1 MPLKKPAQNRA
12 APVLKWAGG
21 KRQLLP
27 ILAQRYPAALLKG
40 EINTYIEP
48 FVGGG
53 AVFFDLASR
62 GLIKR
67 AYLFDANPA
76 VVGVYTAIRDHVE
89 ALIADLTPI
98 SDAFLGCDGP
108 ARAAFFYA
116 MREAYNTKT
125 SDTLTQAAQTLFLN
139 KTCFNGLY
147 RVNSKGQ
154 FNVPYGRYK
163 QPRIVQPERLR
174 AVSAALQGTVIQQ
187 GDFSQSL
194 ECIEGKT
201 FIYYDPPYRPLNKT
215 SVFNQYAKTSFDDV
229 EQRRLAA
236 MFKTLDKKGV
246 LQMLSNADPTNTAD
260 DPFFDQLYADYCIE
274 RITATRRINA
284 DAGKRGGLREI
295 LVRNYTNPS
304 ATR

>member
-1 MPLKKPAQNRA
+1 MA

-27 ILAQRYPAALLKG
+27 LLVQRYPTVLLQG
-40 EINTYIEP
+40 EIDTYIEP

-53 AVFFDLASR
+53 AVFFDLAQR
-62 GLIKR
+62 R
-67 AYLFDANPA
+67 MFRQAYLFDVNPA
-76 VVGVYTAIRDHVE
+76 VVGVYTAIRDQVE
-89 ALIADLTPI
+89 DVIALLTTMGEM
-98 SDAFLGCDGP
+98 FLNCNSLD
-108 ARAAFFYA
+108 RSAFFYK
-116 MREAYNTKT
+116 MRETYNTQPG
-125 SDTLTQAAQTLFLN
+125 DTLTKAAQTLFLN

-154 FNVPYGRYK
+154 FNVPYGQYK
-163 QPRIVQPERLR
+163 QPGIVQPERLR
-174 AVSAALQGTVIQQ
+174 AVSMALQGTVIQQ
-187 GDFSQSL
+187 GDFSHSVD
-194 ECIEGKT
+194 CIKGKT

-215 SVFNQYAKTSFDDV
+215 SFFNQYDKTSFDDK
-229 EQRRLAA
+229 EQSRLAA
-236 MFKTLDKKGV
+236 MFKELDKNGV
-246 LQMLSNADPTNTAD
+246 LQMLSNADPTNTRD
-260 DPFFDQLYADYCIE
+260 DPFFDQLYAGYCIE